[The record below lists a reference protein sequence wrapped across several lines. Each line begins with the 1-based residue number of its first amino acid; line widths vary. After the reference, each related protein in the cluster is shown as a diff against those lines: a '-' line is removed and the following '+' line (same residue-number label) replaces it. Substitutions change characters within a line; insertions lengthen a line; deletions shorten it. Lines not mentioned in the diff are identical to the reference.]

1 MRIYLYQ
8 LSYSTVYLYILVTW
22 CCCCSRCCS
31 PVWPQ
36 WKEKRRNLFFYKFP
50 EPNNRLGNHHG
61 PMEAQGFRSQKEL
74 PQKVFFDQLFRLILF
89 EITSYQFIL
98 WFRLKYI
105 RVFYMGCAFALHC
118 TKQENRMQVFW
129 ETFSEIKL
137 KVEKALMA
145 QNAKIKNETHHN
157 SQTSLYSIWK
167 KYYNTDK
174 FYKCFTY
181 EKTNMAAAHLWIHG
195 FIVSMKDNQKQ
206 FSSHYT
212 KILPESKKKKKK
224 KKPHTENN
232 APKTKAKK
240 AKERHKTKPKI
251 AHKDTKTKNK

>member
-1 MRIYLYQ
+1 
-8 LSYSTVYLYILVTW
+8 
-22 CCCCSRCCS
+22 
-31 PVWPQ
+31 
-36 WKEKRRNLFFYKFP
+36 
-50 EPNNRLGNHHG
+50 
-61 PMEAQGFRSQKEL
+61 MEAQGFRSQKEL

-105 RVFYMGCAFALHC
+105 RVFYMGCAFAWHC
-118 TKQENRMQVFW
+118 TKQENRMEVFW

-137 KVEKALMA
+137 KVKKALMA

-167 KYYNTDK
+167 KYYSTDK
-174 FYKCFTY
+174 YKCFTY

-212 KILPESKKKKKK
+212 KILLESQKKKHKT
-224 KKPHTENN
+224 KKPQTENN
-232 APKTKAKK
+232 AAKTKAKK
-240 AKERHKTKPKI
+240 SKTKAQNQTKNSTQRY
-251 AHKDTKTKNK
+251 KNKEQKTKLRNKKEKS